1 MKKSLLFM
9 CVLAVA
15 LASCSR
21 GELPDE
27 PVTPTPP
34 DPGKEDLV
42 EIRLQSAVN
51 PLEANTKTP
60 FIGDI
65 TTSTNELT
73 ANVLMT
79 KTAGGF
85 AAGSTI
91 EQSSMT
97 FKANETSTPLW
108 GGKQY
113 YPVDN
118 SSVFLCGLH
127 PDGAGWTQGTD
138 ESTMTYTF
146 NGKTDVM
153 AAREVETKK
162 TQAQQE
168 TPTYP
173 VLAFKHLLTNL
184 IVKAEVVT
192 EADVTAADVQKTWG
206 AITSIELAKVQ
217 GDPLKRMNKVTVTLK
232 DATAATATAF
242 SLDATYAVGFYKM
255 SGKNF
260 PGAGV
265 SEPFVFTDDAFAST
279 PIPDPAAA
287 VAYSIIAPVVTVGVD
302 KADFTL
308 LVKTEN
314 TTSAGGVE
322 VPVKL
327 SATGDTQGKYC
338 IVTLKFKNTTISA
351 TASVAAWTQGSTA
364 DTTIQ

>member
-79 KTAGGF
+79 KTAEGF

-91 EQSSMT
+91 EQKSMT
-97 FKANETSTPLW
+97 FKAIKTNTPLW
-108 GGKQY
+108 GEKQY

-118 SSVFLCGLH
+118 SPVFLCGLH
-127 PDGAGWTQGTD
+127 PAGFTWAAGATAA
-138 ESTMTYTF
+138 YTF
-146 NGKTDVM
+146 DGKTDVM
-153 AAREVETKK
+153 AAPEVKTTKSD
-162 TQAQQE
+162 AQQTKPE
-168 TPTYP
+168 YP
-173 VLAFKHLLTNL
+173 ALAFKHLLTNL
-184 IVKAEVVT
+184 IVKAEVDLT
-192 EADVTAADVQKTWG
+192 GDVTAAQVKEAWG
-206 AITSIELAKVQ
+206 AITSIELVKVQ
-217 GDPLKRMNKVTVTLK
+217 GAAEKRMNKVTVTLK

-260 PGAGV
+260 PTTGTTPAD
-265 SEPFVFTDDAFAST
+265 PFAFTDDAFATT

-287 VAYSIIAPVVTVGVD
+287 VAYSIIAPVTAAGTE
-302 KADFTL
+302 DFTL
-308 LVKTEN
+308 LVKTAN
-314 TTSAGGVE
+314 ATAGVE

-327 SATGDTQGKYC
+327 LTTGDTQGKYC

-351 TASVAAWTQGSTA
+351 TASVAAWADGGTA

>member
-9 CVLAVA
+9 CMLAA
-15 LASCSR
+15 SLASCSR
-21 GELPDE
+21 DEIPDA
-27 PVTPTPP
+27 PVT
-34 DPGKEDLV
+34 PGKEDMV
-42 EIRLQSAVN
+42 EIRLNSAVN
-51 PLEANTKTP
+51 PLEANTKAP

-65 TTSTNELT
+65 ASGNELT

-79 KTAGGF
+79 KTAEGF
-85 AAGSTI
+85 AAGSVI
-91 EQSSMT
+91 EQKSMT
-97 FKANETSTPLW
+97 FKAKETNTPLW

-118 SSVFLCGLH
+118 SSVFLCGLY
-127 PDGAGWTQGTD
+127 PDGAGWTQGAD
-138 ESTMTYTF
+138 ESTMTYKF
-146 NGKTDVM
+146 DGKTDVM
-153 AAREVETKK
+153 AAQQVETKK

-184 IVKAEVVT
+184 IVKAEVDLT
-192 EADVTAADVQKTWG
+192 GDVTAADVQKAWG
-206 AITSIELAKVQ
+206 AITSIELVKVQ
-217 GDPLKRMNKVTVTLK
+217 GAAEKRMNKVTVTLK

-260 PGAGV
+260 PTTGTTPAD
-265 SEPFVFTDDAFAST
+265 PFVFTDDAFAST

-287 VAYSIIAPVVTVGVD
+287 VAYSIIAPVTAAGMN
-302 KADFTL
+302 DFTL

-314 TTSAGGVE
+314 ATVGVE

-327 SATGDTQGKYC
+327 LTTGDTQGKYC

-351 TASVAAWTQGSTA
+351 TASVAAWADGGTA
-364 DTTIQ
+364 TETIK

>member
-91 EQSSMT
+91 EQKSMT
-97 FKANETSTPLW
+97 FKANKTNTELW
-108 GGKQY
+108 NTKQY
-113 YPVDN
+113 YPVDD
-118 SSVFLCGLH
+118 SPVYLCGLY
-127 PDGAGWTQGTD
+127 PADKVWPQGTD
-138 ESTMTYTF
+138 ESTAVYTF
-146 NGKTDVM
+146 DGKTDVM
-153 AAREVETKK
+153 AAPAVKTTK
-162 TQAQQE
+162 TEAQGSQYKE
-168 TPTYP
+168 L
-173 VLAFKHLLTNL
+173 VFRHLLTNL
-184 IVKAEVVT
+184 IIKAEADLT
-192 EADVTAADVQKTWG
+192 ETDVTATQVQEAWG
-206 AITSIELAKVQ
+206 AITSIELVKVQ

-242 SLDATYAVGFYKM
+242 SLDGGSYTVPFYKM

-260 PGAGV
+260 PGTGV
-265 SEPFVFTDDAFAST
+265 SEPFAFTDDAFTST

-287 VAYSIIAPVVTVGVD
+287 VAYSIIAPVIAAGTE
-302 KADFTL
+302 DFTL
-308 LVKTEN
+308 LVKTAN
-314 TTSAGGVE
+314 ATSAGVE

-327 SATGDTQGKYC
+327 LTTGDTQGKYC

-351 TASVAAWTQGSTA
+351 TASVAAWADGGTA

>member
-1 MKKSLLFM
+1 M

-91 EQSSMT
+91 EQKSMT
-97 FKANETSTPLW
+97 FKANKTNTELW
-108 GGKQY
+108 NTKQY
-113 YPVDN
+113 YPVDD
-118 SSVFLCGLH
+118 SPVYLCGLY
-127 PDGAGWTQGTD
+127 PADKVWPQGTD
-138 ESTMTYTF
+138 ESTAVYTF
-146 NGKTDVM
+146 DGKTDVM
-153 AAREVETKK
+153 AAPAVKTTK
-162 TQAQQE
+162 TEAQGSQYKE
-168 TPTYP
+168 L
-173 VLAFKHLLTNL
+173 VFRHLLTNL
-184 IVKAEVVT
+184 IIKAEADLT
-192 EADVTAADVQKTWG
+192 ETDVTATQVQEAWG
-206 AITSIELAKVQ
+206 AITSIELVKVQ

-242 SLDATYAVGFYKM
+242 SQDATYGVGFYQM

-260 PGAGV
+260 PAAGATTDLF
-265 SEPFVFTDDAFAST
+265 SFTDTPFASAV
-279 PIPDPAAA
+279 ISAPDADPNKVEA
-287 VAYSIIAPVVTVGVD
+287 VAYSMIAPVVPTGTNEEV
-302 KADFTL
+302 FTL
-308 LVKTEN
+308 KVKTAN
-314 TTSAGGVE
+314 LKTAVE

-327 SATGDTQGKYC
+327 SAAEDTQGKYC
-338 IVTLKFKNTTISA
+338 IVMLKFKNTTISA

>member
-27 PVTPTPP
+27 PVTPTSP

-65 TTSTNELT
+65 TGANPLT
-73 ANVLMT
+73 ANVL
-79 KTAGGF
+79 KTTTNGGF
-85 AAGSTI
+85 AVGSGI
-91 EQSSMT
+91 EQKSMT
-97 FKANETSTPLW
+97 FKANETSTLLW
-108 GGKQY
+108 GEKQY

-118 SSVFLCGLH
+118 SPVFLCGLH
-127 PDGAGWTQGTD
+127 PAGFTWTTGATAA
-138 ESTMTYTF
+138 YTF
-146 NGKTDVM
+146 DGKTDVM
-153 AAREVETKK
+153 AAPEVETTK

-168 TPTYP
+168 IPTYP

-184 IVKAEVVT
+184 IVKAEVDLT
-192 EADVTAADVQKTWG
+192 GDVTAADVQKAWG

-217 GDPLKRMNKVTVTLK
+217 GDPAKRMNKVTVTLK

-260 PGAGV
+260 PGTGV
-265 SEPFVFTDDAFAST
+265 SEPFVFTDDAFTST

-287 VAYSIIAPVVTVGVD
+287 VAYSIIAPVIAAGTN
-302 KADFTL
+302 DFTL
-308 LVKTEN
+308 LVKTAN
-314 TTSAGGVE
+314 ATSAGVE

-327 SATGDTQGKYC
+327 LTTGDTQGKYC

-351 TASVAAWTQGSTA
+351 TASVAAWADGGTA

>member
-79 KTAGGF
+79 KTDGGF

-91 EQSSMT
+91 EQKSMT
-97 FKANETSTPLW
+97 FKANKTNTPLW

-146 NGKTDVM
+146 DGKTDVM

-260 PGAGV
+260 PTAGTTPAD
-265 SEPFVFTDDAFAST
+265 PFAFTDETFAST

-287 VAYSIIAPVVTVGVD
+287 VAYSIIAPVTAAGTE
-302 KADFTL
+302 DFTL
-308 LVKTEN
+308 LVKTAN
-314 TTSAGGVE
+314 ATAGVE

-327 SATGDTQGKYC
+327 LTTGDTQGKYC

-351 TASVAAWTQGSTA
+351 TASVAAWADGGTA